1 MKYRIVSR
9 DLLNNRITPITIFFE
24 TKDYALQRM
33 KEDYRSGLSH
43 VIYDLQS
50 KEEADEWDKKQK
62 QI

>member
-9 DLLNNRITPITIFFE
+9 NLLNNRITPFTIFFDS
-24 TKDYALQRM
+24 KAYALQRM
-33 KEDYRSGLSH
+33 KEDYRSNLAH

-62 QI
+62 QK

>member
-9 DLLNNRITPITIFFE
+9 NLLNNRITPITIFFE

-33 KEDYRSGLSH
+33 KESYQSNLNH

-62 QI
+62 LI

>member
-1 MKYRIVSR
+1 MKYRFVSR
-9 DLLNNRITPITIFFE
+9 NLLNNRITPITIFFE

-33 KEDYRSGLSH
+33 KESYQSNLNH

-62 QI
+62 LI